1 MLGRPTRI
9 IQSCQRRSRIT
20 NCTSSQKGIPK
31 GAAACERRPL
41 WRASLVTFLHEQ
53 ESDIPPLFARRRK
66 FPATRSVAKACASS
80 SPARRRR
87 RQPQAPPRAAWPPT
101 AGGIRNASKGCFFS
115 CKKHPSCRCAA
126 IHPPKIRFHGKG
138 VPRFAKRGQRRCLW
152 NPQPLQ
158 RLANPPPQAAT
169 PKIRFY
175 GKGVPLAAASGQRRC
190 LWNPQPLKRLA
201 KLLLQ
206 PAAAGGKP
214 LR

>member
-1 MLGRPTRI
+1 MLGKPTRV

-66 FPATRSVAKACASS
+66 FPAAAGGKSLCQQQPSPPPQAATPSPATRSVA
-80 SPARRRR
+80 PL
-87 RQPQAPPRAAWPPT
+87 T

-152 NPQPLQ
+152 NPQPL
-158 RLANPPPQAAT
+158 
-169 PKIRFY
+169 
-175 GKGVPLAAASGQRRC
+175 
-190 LWNPQPLKRLA
+190 KRLA
-201 KLLLQ
+201 KLFVWLTAIGGRYNRKLS
-206 PAAAGGKP
+206 PAGEK
-214 LR
+214 